1 MVVPTFFLEGLVDE
15 SEDGDD
21 GAPRRV
27 VLPDQSD
34 LEPVVE
40 VFQAL
45 LHPWVGHKQVVAAGD
60 VLHDVTLDLL
70 VLQDGVHVVDQ
81 DRGLGGLEV

>member
-1 MVVPTFFLEGLVDE
+1 MVVLTFFLEGLVDE

-21 GAPRRV
+21 GAPGRV

-60 VLHDVTLDLL
+60 VLHDVTDGGAGACDKM
-70 VLQDGVHVVDQ
+70 VPLQVKMST
-81 DRGLGGLEV
+81 